1 MSIKFDHT
9 GLEIAIIGI
18 GCHVPGAR
26 GSKAFWKRITEGY
39 HSNRSLSEEELVA
52 KNASPDIINNEQFV
66 NSVSTL
72 ENKNKFDHTFFNYT
86 RDEAAQMNPE
96 HRIFHECVWEALED
110 SGYYPGSFPGQ
121 IGLYASGGL
130 DFNWKLYSKFVNAKY
145 EISDFYLERISS
157 KDYLSSLIAYKLNL
171 NGAAYSFHTAC
182 SSSLVALHTACRG
195 LLLGEVKMAI
205 AGGVSINTPK
215 QRGYVHDEGMI
226 LSKDGFCRPFD
237 KDSDGTF
244 NSEGAGAVVLKRL
257 KDAIADGDYIYA
269 TIKGSAV
276 NNDGNRK
283 VGYTAPSIEGQ
294 AECIRMAQKF
304 AKVSPKSISYIE
316 THGTGTKLGDPIEIE
331 ALNTAF
337 DNEKSHRCAIGS
349 LKSNIGHLNTA
360 AGIAGLIKT
369 ALALKNKQ
377 LPASL
382 HFTEPNPNVNF
393 EDGPFY
399 VNSELK
405 EWKRNGSEPLR
416 AGVSS
421 FGIGGTNVHVILEES
436 PVSES
441 AKGTN
446 DPGLLTVSAKSE
458 GSLSAYM
465 DKLKAFVQNPDVS
478 LNDLAHT
485 LQTGRKPFK
494 LRKAIAYTDRE
505 DLLNKLSE
513 ELPLMQS
520 THAKEKVFVNFVF
533 PGAGSQYPNM
543 GRELYQNI
551 PVFRK
556 EMDDSFEQLT
566 KITGIDYKSIV
577 FPDDASDVRINE
589 MLHTQ
594 PSLFIFEHAMAKLII
609 SLGVQP
615 SCMIGHSI
623 GEYSAACISG
633 VLSYEDALRL
643 VVKRGQLMHSL
654 SGGGMVSVAAT
665 EDTVKKYTSNRINIA
680 AINGPDQVVLSG
692 DAEAIEELI
701 VQLEADDE
709 NFVKLFADQAGH
721 SYMMEAIMDEYAE
734 ALGRVEFNEPQIPFI
749 SNVSG
754 ELITTEQATSVEYWL
769 THMRQTV
776 RFHDGIQ
783 KMSTGKRATIFLEV
797 GPGHA
802 MSGLIKQFRFAGEV
816 PVILNSVQ
824 SVKETELGYLYFLRS
839 LGQLWS
845 NGVPIEFTRLYQ
857 SSPNKIPV
865 PTYAFGQ
872 NEFPCEVDLF
882 EEEAF
887 WEQLNISPESRSGH
901 SLKDWLYYPY
911 WASRR
916 ATRGNTR
923 NFEGRVFLIFVGDDK
938 FSAELCQQLT
948 ITAKAVYRVQQG
960 TQFARNDEYTF
971 TINPSLTKDIETL
984 ASELKGLDREVTDV
998 AYLWGQSKGQ
1008 LLLEAGNA
1016 VFNDTY
1022 VSLTNILKGLSS
1034 IPVAQSLKINIITK
1048 NAYRVTGAE
1057 EVDVSQSLTLG
1068 LAHVIPQEFQIPC
1081 VNIDIDNSD
1090 KTTIVRVVSLLQRE
1104 DVSDRVVAIRNGVDW
1119 IRDFERNT
1127 EEITEETKLKQ
1138 KGTYLITG
1146 GLGKVGRVLINGLH
1160 EKYDARVI
1168 VLGRRALPDDFD
1180 PNERYAESWIQ
1191 YVCSCHQNGFH
1202 VQYIQAD
1209 VTDLNSL
1216 KIAFTNVVNEFG
1228 KLDGVIHAAGNM
1240 NFEDFQFIHDT
1251 TADQT
1256 IRVLE
1261 PKVKGI
1267 ENLYEVLKDNQPGF
1281 VWITSSLATVIAGL
1295 SFGAYAAANL
1305 YLEHFLQEK
1314 AGELANWKCIGLSE
1328 MLFDEQRISAEKSSE
1343 RSALVPEEIFR
1354 LFEWTSSVT
1363 DAPIIY
1369 ETVLPLSKRIER
1381 AFSNQVN
1388 LQEVEDPGE
1397 VEVSKT
1403 VRPNLSNS
1411 YVAPE
1416 TNLEKQLIAMVEEFF
1431 GMEGIGI
1438 EDGFFEL
1445 GGDSLKAMVLLK
1457 RIKRDFEV
1465 TIPLKEFFGLKTMK
1479 NIAAEIDTRKWIG
1492 SDVQMKNEITI

>member
-1 MSIKFDHT
+1 MSVKFEHT
-9 GLEIAIIGI
+9 GLEIAIIGM
-18 GCHVPGAR
+18 GCRVPGAKNV
-26 GSKAFWKRITEGY
+26 GDFWEKLINNY
-39 HSNRSLSEEELVA
+39 SSNRSLSDEELRE
-52 KNASPDIINNEQFV
+52 KNLPENQLKSEHFV
-66 NSVSTL
+66 NSVSIL
-72 ENKNKFDHTFFNYT
+72 EDKGMFDQGFFDYT
-86 RDEAAQMNPE
+86 PAEAHQMNPE
-96 HRIFHECVWEALED
+96 HRIFHECVWEALEN
-110 SGYYPGSFPGQ
+110 SGYYPEKVNGQ
-121 IGLYASGGL
+121 IGLFAAGGL
-130 DFNWKLYSKFVNAKY
+130 DFNWKLYSKFANSKH
-145 EISDFYLERISS
+145 EINDFFLDRINN
-157 KDYLSSLIAYKLNL
+157 KDYIASLVSYKLNL
-171 NGAAYSFHTAC
+171 TGAAYSLHTAC
-182 SSSLVALHTACRG
+182 SSSLSAIHLAGRA
-195 LLLGEVKMAI
+195 LLLGEVKMAL
-205 AGGVSINTPK
+205 AGGVSINTAK
-215 QRGYVHDEGMI
+215 QRGYMHVDGMI
-226 LSKDGFCRPFD
+226 QSTDGYCRPFD
-237 KDSDGTF
+237 SKSDGTF
-244 NSEGAGAVVLKRL
+244 NSEGAGVVVLKRL
-257 KDAIADGDYIYA
+257 KDAIADGDHIYA

-283 VGYTAPSIEGQ
+283 VGYTAPSVEGQ
-294 AECIRMAQKF
+294 AECIRAAQKF
-304 AKVSPKSISYIE
+304 AKVASESISYIE
-316 THGTGTKLGDPIEIE
+316 AHGTATKLGDPIELE
-331 ALNTAF
+331 ALNLAF
-337 DNEKSHRCAIGS
+337 NGNKEKRCAIGS
-349 LKSNIGHLNTA
+349 VKSNIGHLNSA
-360 AGIAGLIKT
+360 AGVVGIIKT

-393 EDGPFY
+393 DEGPFY

-405 EWKRNGSEPLR
+405 EWKRNGNEPLR

-436 PVSES
+436 PVSEQ
-441 AKGTN
+441 AKGT
-446 DPGLLTVSAKSE
+446 DEPGLLTVSAKSE
-458 GSLSAYM
+458 VSLSRYM
-465 DKLKAFVQNPDVS
+465 DKLKAFAQDPDLS

-485 LQTGRKPFK
+485 LQTGRKSFK
-494 LRKAIAYTDRE
+494 LRKAIAYMDRE

-520 THAKEKVFVNFVF
+520 THPKEKVSVNFVF

-556 EMDDSFEQLT
+556 EMNYSFEQLT
-566 KITGIDYKSIV
+566 KITGLDYKSIV

-594 PSLFIFEHAMAKLII
+594 PSLFIFEYAMAKLII

-633 VLSYEDALRL
+633 VFSYEDALRL

-665 EDTVKKYTSNRINIA
+665 EDTVKKYTSDRINIA

-692 DAEAIEELI
+692 DAEAIEQLI

-734 ALGRVEFNEPQIPFI
+734 ALGRVELNEPQIPFV

-783 KMSTGKRATIFLEV
+783 KMSTGKRGTIFLEV

-802 MSGLIKQFRFAGEV
+802 MSGLIKQFHFAGEV
-816 PVILNSVQ
+816 PVILNSVR
-824 SVKETELGYLYFLRS
+824 SVKETEVGYLYFLRS

-845 NGVPIEFTRLYQ
+845 NGVPIEFTQLYK
-857 SSPNKIPV
+857 SSPSKIPV
-865 PTYAFGQ
+865 PTYAFEQ

-887 WEQLNISPESRSGH
+887 WEQLNISPESRSGDN
-901 SLKDWLYYPY
+901 LKDWLYYPY

-916 ATRGNTR
+916 ATRGTPQDC
-923 NFEGRVFLIFVGDDK
+923 EGRIFLIFGGNDK
-938 FSAELCQQLT
+938 FSLELCQHLT
-948 ITAKAVYRVQQG
+948 TIAETVYIVQQG
-960 TQFARNDEYTF
+960 TEFARNSEHTF
-971 TINPSLTKDIETL
+971 TINPSLTKDLETL
-984 ASELKGLDREVTDV
+984 ASELKGLDGEVTDV
-998 AYLWGQSKGQ
+998 AYLWGHSKGQ
-1008 LLLEAGNA
+1008 LLLEAGNT

-1022 VSLTNILKGLSS
+1022 ISLTNILKGLSS
-1034 IPVAQSLKINIITK
+1034 IPVAQNLKINIITK
-1048 NAYRVTGAE
+1048 NAYRVTGTE
-1057 EVDVSQSLTLG
+1057 EVDVNQSLTLG
-1068 LAHVIPQEFQIPC
+1068 LAHVIPQEFQVPC
-1081 VNIDIDNSD
+1081 ANIDIDNSD
-1090 KTTIVRVVSLLQRE
+1090 KTTIARVVSLLQRE
-1104 DVSDRVVAIRNGVDW
+1104 DVSDRVVAIRNGVEW

-1127 EEITEETKLKQ
+1127 EEITEATQLKQ

-1146 GLGKVGRVLINGLH
+1146 GLGKVGRTLINGLH
-1160 EKYDARVI
+1160 EKYDANVI
-1168 VLGRRALPDDFD
+1168 VLGRRVLPDGFD
-1180 PNERYAESWIQ
+1180 PDKQYEESWLQFLCTSNQKGFHIQ
-1191 YVCSCHQNGFH
+1191 YV
-1202 VQYIQAD
+1202 QAD
-1209 VTDLNSL
+1209 VCDMNSL
-1216 KIAFTNVVNEFG
+1216 KTAMKAVREKHG
-1228 KLDGVIHAAGNM
+1228 KLDGVVHAAGNI

-1251 TADQT
+1251 TIDRT
-1256 IRVLE
+1256 IKVLAA
-1261 PKVKGI
+1261 KVTGI
-1267 ENLYEVLKDNQPGF
+1267 ENLYELLKDDQPDF

-1295 SFGAYAAANL
+1295 SFGAYSAANL
-1305 YLEHFLQEK
+1305 YMEHFLQEK
-1314 AGELANWKCIGLSE
+1314 AEELTNWKCIGLSE
-1328 MLFDEQRISAEKSSE
+1328 MLFDEERITAEKSSE
-1343 RSALVPEEIFR
+1343 RSALVSEEIFR
-1354 LFEWTSSVT
+1354 LFEWTSSIK

-1381 AFSNQVN
+1381 AFNNQVD
-1388 LQEVEDPGE
+1388 LQEAKELRED
-1397 VEVSKT
+1397 EVSKT
-1403 VRPNLSNS
+1403 ARPNLSNS